1 MVAMHTVHGK
11 GDTVG
16 WGLLDMPGW
25 GGNCFVKCSGGC
37 PGGASNLTIMDKRFD
52 GQIE

>member
-1 MVAMHTVHGK
+1 MVVMNTVHGK

-25 GGNCFVKCSGGC
+25 GGNCFVKCSGAAQEG
-37 PGGASNLTIMDKRFD
+37 PPTLLSWTRDLMDK
-52 GQIE
+52 

>member
-1 MVAMHTVHGK
+1 MNTVPWEGGHSG
-11 GDTVG
+11 VG
-16 WGLLDMPGW
+16 TAGHASVGRELFCKM
-25 GGNCFVKCSGGC
+25 FGGC